1 MSRTAEALLHYAAS
15 ETDADMYY
23 ATGFLAPDA
32 FAWFRAGGRDH
43 LLASDLEIGRA
54 REEARVDVVLSL
66 TEFRDRARRAGAKH
80 PGMADILAA
89 ALRSRRVLRA
99 AVPEQF
105 PLGMAEA
112 LRRRG
117 IRLEPRPTPFLPE
130 RVVKS
135 PSEVRALRDCQAA
148 TERAV
153 ALAFD
158 RLRKARIRGSR
169 IVEKGRALTAEDMK
183 RTIDVAL
190 MEDSCIAKNTIV
202 ACGDQAVDPHNRGSG
217 PLRAHLPIVF
227 DVFPRSATT
236 GYFSDMSRT
245 VVKGRPSEAVRR
257 QFHAVLEAQEMGI
270 GMVRAGVNGRAVHE
284 AIQRRFEEQGYRTG
298 PRNGKMQ
305 GFFHGTGHGVGLDI
319 HEAPRVGGVDDLLPE
334 GSVVTVEPGLYYPGV
349 GGVRIED
356 MVLVRK
362 GGCRNLTEFPK
373 ELVL

>member
-1 MSRTAEALLHYAAS
+1 MSRAAVPLLHYAAS

-23 ATGFLAPDA
+23 ATRFLAPDA
-32 FAWFRAGGRDH
+32 FAWFRAGGRDY

-54 REEARVDVVLSL
+54 RAEAEVDTVLSL
-66 TEFRDRARRAGAKH
+66 TEFREKAVRAGTRR

-89 ALRSRRVLRA
+89 ALRSRRVGRA
-99 AVPEQF
+99 AVPDQF

-117 IRLEPRPTPFLPE
+117 IRVEPLPAPFLPE
-130 RVVKS
+130 RVIKS
-135 PSEVRALRDCQAA
+135 PAEVRALRECQEA

-153 ALAFD
+153 ARAFD
-158 RLRKARIRGSR
+158 RLRRAKVRGNR
-169 IVEKGRALTAEDMK
+169 IVERGRALTAEDVK

-202 ACGDQAVDPHNRGSG
+202 ACGDQAVDPHNQGSG
-217 PLRAHLPIVF
+217 PLRPHLPIVF
-227 DVFPRSATT
+227 DVFPRSART

-245 VVKGRPSEAVRR
+245 VLKGRASEAIRR
-257 QFHAVLEAQEMGI
+257 QYGAVLEAQEMGI
-270 GMVRAGVNGRAVHE
+270 RMVRAGVNGRKVHE
-284 AIQRRFEEQGYRTG
+284 AIQRRFVEQGYRTG

-334 GSVVTVEPGLYYPGV
+334 GSVVTVEPGLYYNGV

-356 MVLVRK
+356 MVLVRRN
-362 GGCRNLTEFPK
+362 GCRNLTTFPK

>member
-1 MSRTAEALLHYAAS
+1 MARADENLLHYAAS

-23 ATGFLAPDA
+23 ATRFLAPDA
-32 FAWFRAGGRDH
+32 FAWFRVRGRDY

-54 REEARVDVVLSL
+54 REESGVDVVLSL
-66 TEFRDRARRAGAKH
+66 SEFRERARRAGVER
-80 PGMADILAA
+80 PGMADVLAA
-89 ALRSRRVLRA
+89 ALRSRRVRRA

-105 PLGMAEA
+105 PLGMADA

-117 IRLEPRPTPFLPE
+117 IRLEARPAPFLRD
-130 RVVKS
+130 RVVKT
-135 PSEVRALRDCQAA
+135 PAEVRALRECQVA

-153 ALAFD
+153 ALAFE
-158 RLRKARIRGSR
+158 RLRRARIRGNR
-169 IVEKGRALTAEDMK
+169 IVERGRALTAEDVK
-183 RTIDVAL
+183 RTIDAAL
-190 MEDSCIAKNTIV
+190 LEDGCIAKNTIV

-217 PLRAHLPIVF
+217 PLRPHLPIVF
-227 DVFPRSATT
+227 DVFPRSAIT
-236 GYFSDMSRT
+236 GYYSDMSRT
-245 VVKGRPSEAVRR
+245 VVKGRASEAIRR
-257 QFHAVLEAQEMGI
+257 QYAAVLEAQEMGI
-270 GMVRAGVNGRAVHE
+270 RMIRAGVNGRDVHE
-284 AIQRRFEEQGYRTG
+284 AIHRRFAEQGYRTG

-334 GSVVTVEPGLYYPGV
+334 GSVVTVEPGLYYSGV

-362 GGCRNLTEFPK
+362 RGCRNLTTFPK